1 MEIAQIRYALA
12 AAKFLNF
19 TKAIKT
25 LETDLG
31 AAFFHRAGKR
41 VLLSNFDQRI
51 LPQLQHIFDETQ
63 VA

>member
-12 AAKFLNF
+12 AAKFLNC

-31 AAFFHRAGKR
+31 AALFHRAGKR
-41 VLLSNFDQRI
+41 VT
-51 LPQLQHIFDETQ
+51 E
-63 VA
+63 

>member
-1 MEIAQIRYALA
+1 MGIAQIRYALA

-25 LETDLG
+25 LETDLS
-31 AAFFHRAGKR
+31 AALFHRAGKR
-41 VLLSNFDQRI
+41 GLLSNFDQRM